1 VEDIKAKIVAQRKK
15 RIAQEGAS
23 LGITIPQERQ
33 VPLVPFNRK
42 PFIICEVKRRS
53 PSKGDIAKTL
63 DAVQQAGRYVD
74 GGIQSISVLTE
85 EDHFGG
91 SLQDLMDVKNAYP
104 HTAVLR
110 KDFLTSEEDLEVS
123 YRAGA
128 DAVLLI
134 ASILSLDEL
143 QQLYQKAGELG
154 LAVLFEIHS
163 REDAAK
169 AKAIQPTITGINSR
183 DLRTF
188 RTDALLPMKT
198 RAWADYETEFVYES
212 GIFRDLDAQLAGAN
226 GFAGILVGE
235 GVVRRPELIVELRK
249 GFSGETGFGFWGKL
263 MAGKRSDGPLVKYC
277 GLTQEKDVLAADA
290 LGVDLLGFILAP
302 SKRQVSP
309 EFISS
314 LPPTKSQKVGVVVLA
329 PGESLPEDIKALVK
343 SGKLDAIQYHGQEDP
358 GIFDD
363 LGIPSYKAQS
373 LKGAGDLE
381 AVQIYRQSLC
391 PRILFDAFSP
401 EAAGGTG
408 RRIQRKFLEPFKGDP
423 LWIAGGLDPDNISE
437 VLRQWQPEL
446 VDLAGGIESA
456 PGIKD
461 PGKMQAFMKKV
472 KEYSYE

>member
-23 LGITIPQERQ
+23 LGITIPQKRQ
-33 VPLVPFNRK
+33 VPLVPLNRK

-249 GFSGETGFGFWGKL
+249 GSPVKRALDSG
-263 MAGKRSDGPLVKYC
+263 V
-277 GLTQEKDVLAADA
+277 
-290 LGVDLLGFILAP
+290 
-302 SKRQVSP
+302 
-309 EFISS
+309 
-314 LPPTKSQKVGVVVLA
+314 
-329 PGESLPEDIKALVK
+329 
-343 SGKLDAIQYHGQEDP
+343 
-358 GIFDD
+358 
-363 LGIPSYKAQS
+363 
-373 LKGAGDLE
+373 
-381 AVQIYRQSLC
+381 
-391 PRILFDAFSP
+391 
-401 EAAGGTG
+401 
-408 RRIQRKFLEPFKGDP
+408 
-423 LWIAGGLDPDNISE
+423 N
-437 VLRQWQPEL
+437 
-446 VDLAGGIESA
+446 
-456 PGIKD
+456 
-461 PGKMQAFMKKV
+461 
-472 KEYSYE
+472 